1 MTLKLSELISEI
13 NEIFNYDNFSNKSFE
28 KFTLIIRD
36 RKNIDIFYLFFK
48 EIYKDIEFKNIK
60 CFLSIYTFIYYPEI
74 MNLEKDFKINKEIIK
89 ISKIIEIL
97 FKGLL
102 KKIIENNYDLK
113 NDNIKHII
121 TFFIK
126 KFKEY
131 LVIFNEWCQLDREA
145 IFFNLAVC
153 IYQMD
158 EDLKKIIEKNDKDSK
173 DDEEYNKKSE
183 LLKITKDNIEKEK
196 DKMFKRALM
205 VDKNKGRLKVINYF
219 NYINYEKKNESRL
232 GSEKFLEIL
241 ELQIEKNIK
250 RAYWDLFEDD
260 FNKEPP
266 KTDNLIMKLNEL
278 NDLIIK
284 CVPNRID
291 IHIEIKTHLDPSFIK
306 HKVKC
311 KLFDNYELIKYIN
324 FILNKLKNFQS
335 KEDDID
341 TIMFEKYILG
351 LIEKNEKIGKILRI
365 FFKFVFEKFEK
376 IFIDKNNFLE
386 EIIEI

>member
-1 MTLKLSELISEI
+1 MTLKISELISEI
-13 NEIFNYDNFSNKSFE
+13 NKIFDDENFSNKSFNN
-28 KFTLIIRD
+28 FTYIIKN

-48 EIYKDIEFKNIK
+48 EIYNEIEFKNIK
-60 CFLSIYTFIYYPEI
+60 CFLSVYTFLYFPNV
-74 MNLEKDFKINKEIIK
+74 MNLDKKFHINKEIIK
-89 ISKIIEIL
+89 LSKIIGIL

-102 KKIIENNYDLK
+102 KKITANNYDL
-113 NDNIKHII
+113 NNANVAHII

-131 LVIFNEWCQLDREA
+131 LIVFNEWCQLDKEA
-145 IFFNLAVC
+145 LFFNLAVC
-153 IYQMD
+153 IYEMD
-158 EDLKKIIEKNDKDSK
+158 EDLQKIIEKNDKDSK
-173 DDEEYNKKSE
+173 EYKKKEE
-183 LLKITKDNIEKEK
+183 LLVITKQNIEKEK
-196 DKMFKRALM
+196 EKMLKRALM
-205 VDKNKGRLKVINYF
+205 VDKNEGRLKVINYY

-232 GSEKFLEIL
+232 GDQNFLEVL

-260 FNKEPP
+260 FNKDPP
-266 KTDNLIMKLNEL
+266 KTDNLVLKINEL

-291 IHIEIKTHLDPSFIK
+291 IHIEIKTHLDSDFIK
-306 HKVKC
+306 HKVEN
-311 KLFDNYELIKYIN
+311 KLFDNYELNKYIN
-324 FILNKLKNFQS
+324 FILNKLKDFQC
-335 KEDDID
+335 KEDDLD

-386 EIIEI
+386 NIVEI